1 MNSVISLVLFVLVQI
16 ILSEEISNESN
27 EIIEEMTI
35 DQVQTVEGFMRTKEF
50 KVRGRVKHGVPKQI
64 VPTFS
69 EMLFMFWTHCSVKNL
84 WISVSFVFKSDK
96 CMDDNQLHFVYI
108 NCNMFY
114 SIAII
119 I

>member
-50 KVRGRVKHGVPKQI
+50 KVREGKGKHGDPKQI

-69 EMLFMFWTHCSVKNL
+69 EMLFIFGTLCSVKNL
-84 WISVSFVFKSDK
+84 WISVSFV
-96 CMDDNQLHFVYI
+96 
-108 NCNMFY
+108 
-114 SIAII
+114 
-119 I
+119 